1 MQLDSLALAGAARRA
16 GAALCLALALPLTA
30 AAQQLPPAK
39 QLVDR
44 YVEVTG
50 GRAAYMK
57 HSSRTTEI
65 EIEMPA
71 MGMKMPMRL
80 VQAAPNRMVTQA
92 EMPGGAGTMRSGYD
106 GTVGWQVN
114 PMAGPSLM
122 SGAELEQAVQQAEFH
137 GQLNYDK
144 LYQTMETVER
154 TEMGGRPCYRVK
166 LVTRSGRE
174 SWQCFDTETGLMVAS
189 GGKQESQMGTLDV
202 TTLLS
207 DYKEFDG
214 IRIPTRASAQ
224 MMGQEMVTTI
234 KSVSHAPVAASA
246 FALPTE
252 IQALAAARKP

>member
-65 EIEMPA
+65 ELEMPA
-71 MGMKMPMRL
+71 MGMKMPMRM
-80 VQAAPNRMVTQA
+80 VQAAPNRMVIQA
-92 EMPGGAGTMRSGYD
+92 QMPGGAGTMRSGYD
-106 GTVGWQVN
+106 GTVGWQIN
-114 PMAGPSLM
+114 PMAGPALM
-122 SGAELEQAVQQAEFH
+122 SGAELEQTVQQAEFH

-214 IRIPTRASAQ
+214 IRVPTRASAQ
-224 MMGQEMVTTI
+224 MMGQEMVTTV
-234 KSVSHAPVAASA
+234 KSVSHAPVEASA
-246 FALPTE
+246 FALPAE